1 MTTPF
6 ADVQRIVLRGSNWL
20 KARHLALTF
29 DGRSAPHFLE
39 RLKPDFWPA
48 PACQPSTDLQVSLGF
63 SRRGLEHA
71 FVPKHVLANFAQ
83 KAPAFYA
90 GAALRAHRHLVL
102 WGREGPT
109 AWQEDFS
116 FTSLDAVLS
125 LHGTAKSN
133 IAGAV
138 EAITAIAHDAK
149 VRVRELR
156 EAGRLTL
163 PEGETDSKA
172 TWAHFG
178 FRDGLAHVRIK
189 GWTPP
194 TQLEKSLPISQ
205 FEAGEFVLGYAQ
217 NSGANPW
224 IAGPGPRV
232 WPQRLRDFFHNG
244 SFGVLHQIEQDV
256 VGFEEFL
263 KTKPGGMEP
272 EQLRAKLCG
281 RTASGRPLAVPE
293 SKPTADFDYGGDAKG
308 FLCPFGSHARRMNPR
323 ADGLPHAARV
333 RPLIRRGMPYGSA
346 LWGEG
351 ALPDEKRGLMG
362 QFFCAS
368 IEDQYEHLVGQWADR
383 VPLGSDDCGGARDPM
398 FGAHDPG
405 DEAFAIPR
413 ENGEPLMVLGL
424 SPFTQTIGVAYL
436 FYPSLATLRGIA
448 EQSPWYAR
456 PKDDT

>member
-1 MTTPF
+1 MITPF

-20 KARHLALTF
+20 KVRHFALTF

-39 RLKPDFWPA
+39 RLKPAFWPT
-48 PACQPSTDLQVSLGF
+48 PAGRWGTDLQVSLGF

-71 FVPKHVLANFAQ
+71 FVPKQVLANFAA

-90 GAALRAHRHLVL
+90 GAALRAHRRLGL
-102 WGREGPT
+102 WGRDGPA
-109 AWQEDFS
+109 AWPEAFS
-116 FTSLDAVLS
+116 YTSLDAVIS
-125 LHGTAKSN
+125 LHATAQGDLAE
-133 IAGAV
+133 AGK
-138 EAITAIAHDAK
+138 AIKAIAQAANVQVH
-149 VRVRELR
+149 ELH
-156 EAGRLTL
+156 EAARLAL
-163 PEGETDSKA
+163 PAEETDPKA

-178 FRDGLAHVRIK
+178 FRDGLAHVGIK
-189 GWTPP
+189 RWTPP
-194 TQLEKSLPISQ
+194 AELEKSLPISQ

-224 IAGPGPRV
+224 IAGPGSRV
-232 WPQRLRDFFHNG
+232 WPEALRDFCHNG
-244 SFGVLHQIEQDV
+244 SFGVLHQIEQKV
-256 VGFEEFL
+256 VEFEAFL
-263 KTKPGGMEP
+263 KTRLGGMAP
-272 EQLRAKLCG
+272 EDFRAKLCG
-281 RTASGRPLAVPE
+281 RTAAGRPLAAPHAE
-293 SKPTADFDYGGDAKG
+293 PTADFDYGGDPKG

-323 ADGLPHAARV
+323 ADDLPHAARV

-368 IEDQYEHLVGQWADR
+368 IEDQYEHLVGQWAER
-383 VPLGSDDCGGARDPM
+383 VPLGSDDCGGARDPI
-398 FGAHDPG
+398 FGAHDPADG
-405 DEAFAIPR
+405 PFAIPR
-413 ENGEPLMVLGL
+413 EKDQPIMVAGL